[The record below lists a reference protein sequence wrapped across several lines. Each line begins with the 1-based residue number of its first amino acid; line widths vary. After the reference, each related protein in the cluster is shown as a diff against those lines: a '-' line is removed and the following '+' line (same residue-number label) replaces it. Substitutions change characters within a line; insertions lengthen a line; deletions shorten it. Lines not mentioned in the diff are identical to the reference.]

1 MRLSRLLASLA
12 AVAAVTV
19 AIYALRPVAPVLSLG
34 VLYLFAVLPV
44 AIAWG
49 LPYAIG
55 VSVASMLAYNFF
67 FLEPVHTLRL
77 RSRRTGS
84 PWPSI

>member
-12 AVAAVTV
+12 AVALRVTV

-49 LPYAIG
+49 LGYAIG
-55 VSVASMLAYNFF
+55 VSVASMLAFNFF
-67 FLEPVHTLRL
+67 FLEPCT
-77 RSRRTGS
+77 RSG
-84 PWPSI
+84 